1 MLNLSWF
8 DLKQTAPFFLSVKV
22 LEDVMCSPTCCHT
35 GFRWACRWYSKHL
48 SNFLSYLI
56 CFTYMP
62 YCFICLY
69 SLYDMLLLFYWIFFG
84 DVCCEHMCRLLVLVC
99 INKHTLA
106 AIFPPLPI
114 SSYWPVKNC
123 ISSCVRLDGMLL
135 MDWPTCVLCSFHVS
149 YNAV

>member
-1 MLNLSWF
+1 MWCVAQHVATR
-8 DLKQTAPFFLSVKV
+8 DLGGLADDIVNIYQI
-22 LEDVMCSPTCCHT
+22 
-35 GFRWACRWYSKHL
+35 
-48 SNFLSYLI
+48 FLSYLI